1 MFVWSLQPGD
11 SFVSK
16 KSARRRNLNRYMATS
31 TDSNNPGSARM
42 FLTAYDAGHI
52 FEKEISDIAE
62 INHVRGEYPTLW
74 LHVIGLTDVAL
85 TNKIGQLF
93 GLHELALEDVGNVQ
107 HRAKVEQYGEQY
119 FVVSHLIKMNQA
131 LETSQVS
138 MFIAKDFVVSWQE
151 GQEDELKG
159 VRERLRRANSRAR
172 QAGPDY
178 LSYMI
183 LDTVIDTYFP
193 ALEIY
198 GERLEKLEDDILENS
213 SRKHVGE
220 IHQVKRELLAMRR
233 AIWPLREAINELI
246 RDGSSLFSEESRVHM
261 RDCYDHTVQAID
273 FLETY
278 RELGSDLMDVYLS
291 TVSNK
296 MNEVMKVL
304 TIITTIFVP
313 AGLIASVYG
322 MNFHTET
329 SPYNMPELTWYYG
342 YPFALGLMLF
352 TATTTVLLL
361 RWRGF
366 LGASNT

>member
-1 MFVWSLQPGD
+1 MFVWSLQPGG

-16 KSARRRNLNRYMATS
+16 KNTRRRNLNRYVATPR
-31 TDSNNPGSARM
+31 DVNKPGSARM
-42 FLTAYDAGHI
+42 LLTAYDGANI
-52 FEKEISDIAE
+52 FEKEISDVSE
-62 INHVRGEYPTLW
+62 LSQVRGKYRTLW
-74 LHVIGLTDVAL
+74 LHIIGLKDVAL
-85 TNKIGQLF
+85 TNKIGEIF
-93 GLHELALEDVGNVQ
+93 GLHELALEDVANVQ

-119 FVVSHLIKMNQA
+119 FVVSHLIKMNQT

-151 GQEDELKG
+151 GQDDDLMA
-159 VRERLRRANSRAR
+159 VRDRLHRVNSRAR
-172 QAGPDY
+172 KAGSDY

-198 GERLEKLEDDILENS
+198 GERLEKLEDDILDNS
-213 SRKHVGE
+213 SRKNVGE

-233 AIWPLREAINELI
+233 AVWPLREAINELI
-246 RDGSSLFSEESRVHM
+246 RDGSALFSEETRVHM
-261 RDCYDHTVQAID
+261 RDCYDHTVQVID
-273 FLETY
+273 FVETY
-278 RELGSDLMDVYLS
+278 RELGSDMMDVYLS

-313 AGLIASVYG
+313 AGLIASIYG
-322 MNFHTET
+322 MNFHTEI
-329 SPYNMPELTWYYG
+329 SPYDMPELTWYYG

-352 TATTTVLLL
+352 TATMTVLFL

-366 LGASNT
+366 LGGKNA